1 MADEETKFNDSLS
14 YSQES
19 NDDGSIT
26 ATITLNDNHNQ
37 KEKKL
42 KAEIR
47 RKAALANKRLSR
59 LEKNGL
65 TNLSAYR
72 NWIDYRGG
80 VKFSV
85 KGKTHNQLVA
95 ELARV
100 DSFINSKTSTVR
112 GANKVLKEIANTNHI
127 SYKRIG
133 ELNTKLSNFFELY
146 SKAKQYLE
154 NTADVANS
162 IGSNFIME
170 TISNYVKKE
179 DIDLETGMTEYD
191 GVIESI
197 TDLLTEQYD
206 EQVDNE
212 IFDSFE
218 NLIDDL

>member
-1 MADEETKFNDSLS
+1 MADKETRLNNSLT
-14 YSQES
+14 YSQTT
-19 NDDGSIT
+19 NDDGST
-26 ATITLNDNHNQ
+26 TVKLAMNDNHIQN
-37 KEKKL
+37 EKKL
-42 KAEIR
+42 KAEIS
-47 RKAALANKRLSR
+47 RKAALANKRLAR

-65 TNLSAYR
+65 KNLPAYR
-72 NWIDYRGG
+72 NWLDYKGG

-100 DSFINSKTSTVR
+100 DSFIKSKTSTVR
-112 GANKVLKEIANTNHI
+112 GANKVLKEIANTNDI

-146 SKAKQYLE
+146 SKAKQYLD
-154 NTADVANS
+154 NTADVANA
-162 IGSNFIME
+162 IGSNFIMK
-170 TISNYVKKE
+170 TISNYVAEE
-179 DIDLETGMTEYD
+179 DIDLETGATDVD

-206 EQVDNE
+206 EQVDNA

-218 NLIDDL
+218 DLIE

>member
-19 NDDGSIT
+19 NTDGSIT
-26 ATITLNDNHNQ
+26 ATITLNDNHIQN
-37 KEKKL
+37 EKKL

-65 TNLSAYR
+65 KNLPAYR
-72 NWIDYRGG
+72 NWLDYKGG

-154 NTADVANS
+154 NTADVANA

-191 GVIESI
+191 GVIESV

-206 EQVDNE
+206 EQVDND

-218 NLIDDL
+218 DLIDDL

>member
-1 MADEETKFNDSLS
+1 MADKETRLNNSLT
-14 YSQES
+14 YSQTT
-19 NDDGSIT
+19 NDDGST
-26 ATITLNDNHNQ
+26 TVKLAMNDNHIQN
-37 KEKKL
+37 EKKL
-42 KAEIR
+42 KAEIS
-47 RKAALANKRLSR
+47 RKAALANKRLAR

-65 TNLSAYR
+65 KNLPAYR
-72 NWIDYRGG
+72 NWLDYKGG

-100 DSFINSKTSTVR
+100 DSFIKSKTSTVR
-112 GANKVLKEIANTNHI
+112 GANKVLKEIANTNDI

-154 NTADVANS
+154 NTADVANA
-162 IGSNFIME
+162 IGSNFIMK
-170 TISNYVKKE
+170 TISNYVSEE
-179 DIDLETGMTEYD
+179 DIDLETGATDVD

-206 EQVDNE
+206 EQVDNA

-218 NLIDDL
+218 DLIE

>member
-1 MADEETKFNDSLS
+1 MENETKLNDSLTL
-14 YSQES
+14 SQTS
-19 NDDGSIT
+19 NGDGST
-26 ATITLNDNHNQ
+26 TVKLTLNDKHIQN
-37 KEKKL
+37 EKKL
-42 KAEIR
+42 KAEIS
-47 RKAALANKRLSR
+47 RKAALANKRLAR

-65 TNLSAYR
+65 KNLPAYR
-72 NWIDYRGG
+72 NWLDYKGG

-100 DSFINSKTSTVR
+100 DSFIKSKTSTVR
-112 GANKVLKEIANTNHI
+112 GANKVLKEIANTNDI

-154 NTADVANS
+154 NTADVANA
-162 IGSNFIME
+162 IGSNFIMK
-170 TISNYVKKE
+170 TISNYVEKE
-179 DIDLETGMTEYD
+179 DIDLETGATDVD

-206 EQVDNE
+206 EQVDNA

-218 NLIDDL
+218 DLIE

>member
-1 MADEETKFNDSLS
+1 MADEETRLSKSLS
-14 YSQES
+14 YSQTS
-19 NDDGSIT
+19 NENGSVTVEI
-26 ATITLNDNHNQ
+26 AKNDNHIQN
-37 KEKKL
+37 EKKL
-42 KAEIR
+42 KAEIS
-47 RKAALANKRLSR
+47 RKAALANKRLAR

-65 TNLSAYR
+65 KNLSAYR
-72 NWIDYRGG
+72 NWLDYKGG

-85 KGKTHNQLVA
+85 KGKTHNELVA

-112 GANKVLKEIANTNHI
+112 GANKVLKEIANTNNI

-154 NTADVANS
+154 NTADVANA

-197 TDLLTEQYD
+197 TDLLTEQYED
-206 EQVDNE
+206 QVDNE
-212 IFDSFE
+212 IFDSFAD
-218 NLIDDL
+218 LIDDL

>member
-1 MADEETKFNDSLS
+1 MADKETRLNNSLT
-14 YSQES
+14 YSQTT
-19 NDDGSIT
+19 NDDGST
-26 ATITLNDNHNQ
+26 TVKLSMNDNHIQN
-37 KEKKL
+37 EKKL
-42 KAEIR
+42 KAEIS
-47 RKAALANKRLSR
+47 RKAALANKRLAR

-65 TNLSAYR
+65 ENLPAYR
-72 NWIDYRGG
+72 NWLDYKGG

-100 DSFINSKTSTVR
+100 DSFIKSKTSTVR
-112 GANKVLKEIANTNHI
+112 GANKVLKEIANTNDI

-154 NTADVANS
+154 NTADVANA
-162 IGSNFIME
+162 IGSNFIMK
-170 TISNYVKKE
+170 TISNYVEKE
-179 DIDLETGMTEYD
+179 DIDLETGATDVD

-206 EQVDNE
+206 EQVDNA

-218 NLIDDL
+218 DLIE

>member
-1 MADEETKFNDSLS
+1 MADETTRLNDSLTL
-14 YSQES
+14 SQTS
-19 NDDGSIT
+19 NDDGST
-26 ATITLNDNHNQ
+26 TVKLSLNDNHIQN
-37 KEKKL
+37 EKKL
-42 KAEIR
+42 KAEIS
-47 RKAALANKRLSR
+47 RKAALANKRLAR

-65 TNLSAYR
+65 KNLPAYR
-72 NWIDYRGG
+72 NWLDYKGG

-100 DSFINSKTSTVR
+100 DSFIKSKTSTVR
-112 GANKVLKEIANTNHI
+112 GANKVLKEIANTNDI

-154 NTADVANS
+154 NTADVANA
-162 IGSNFIME
+162 IGSNFIMK
-170 TISNYVKKE
+170 TISNYVEKE
-179 DIDLETGMTEYD
+179 DIDLETGATDVD

-206 EQVDNE
+206 EQVDNA

-218 NLIDDL
+218 DLIE

>member
-1 MADEETKFNDSLS
+1 MADKETRLNNSLT
-14 YSQES
+14 YSQTT
-19 NDDGSIT
+19 NDDGST
-26 ATITLNDNHNQ
+26 TVKLAMNDNHIQN
-37 KEKKL
+37 EKKL
-42 KAEIR
+42 KAEIS
-47 RKAALANKRLSR
+47 RKAALANKRLAR

-65 TNLSAYR
+65 KNLPAYR
-72 NWIDYRGG
+72 NWLDYKGG

-100 DSFINSKTSTVR
+100 DSFIKSKTSTVR
-112 GANKVLKEIANTNHI
+112 GANKVLKEIANTNDI

-154 NTADVANS
+154 NTADVANA
-162 IGSNFIME
+162 IGSNFIMK
-170 TISNYVKKE
+170 TISNYVEKE
-179 DIDLETGMTEYD
+179 DIDLETGATDVD

-206 EQVDNE
+206 EQVDNA

-218 NLIDDL
+218 DLIE